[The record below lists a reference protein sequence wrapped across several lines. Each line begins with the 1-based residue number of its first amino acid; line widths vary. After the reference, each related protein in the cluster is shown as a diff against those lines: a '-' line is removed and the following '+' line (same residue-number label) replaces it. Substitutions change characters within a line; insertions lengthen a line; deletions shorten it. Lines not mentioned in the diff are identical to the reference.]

1 MEYMFKLKNE
11 NNLPLSLFAFARM
24 LPNGKIE
31 MIAEM
36 DYTGDSVAKK
46 MVSNGVPS
54 MQFLGGVPIQNILEK
69 LDMNTTAI
77 TYKIENA
84 TEAKEM
90 SQQVFKGSLEMS
102 IEKYKDKLT
111 KTDIQSL
118 KRIITKL

>member
-1 MEYMFKLKNE
+1 MFKLKNE